1 MRQIVT
7 DVRSGL
13 RMLVKYPM
21 LSGVAILTFGLG
33 IGLSTTVFCVVNGG
47 LFKGLPFPEADRIVA
62 VVGTNPSQNQP
73 QQPIS
78 VRDLVIWKARQTS
91 FEKFGEYW
99 FAPMNLSAEEG
110 RPERFSGGV
119 LTAAAFEALGVGPVL
134 ARGFKEGDD
143 RVGAEP
149 IVLLGYNLWRERFG
163 SAPDVVGT
171 TIRASGVQR

>member
-1 MRQIVT
+1 MDRLFGDLT
-7 DVRSGL
+7 SGV
-13 RMLVKYPM
+13 RMLFRYPT
-21 LSGVAILTFGLG
+21 LSLGAILTLGVG

-62 VVGTNPSQNQP
+62 VVGTNSSQNQP

-99 FAPMNLSAEEG
+99 FAPMNLSTEEG
-110 RPERFSGGV
+110 RPERFSGGL
-119 LTAAAFEALGVGPVL
+119 LTVEAFEALGVEPLIG
-134 ARGFKEGDD
+134 RGFRQGDD

-149 IVLLGYNLWRERFG
+149 VVLLGYNLW
-163 SAPDVVGT
+163 
-171 TIRASGVQR
+171 